1 MTLCRPPGQ
10 PLHLADCACYILTA
24 VCCCCHR
31 SPEDVVEFEVSLR
44 LTGPHCLGSNSCFL
58 TVSSTASRQHCR
70 SVSGFTASSMSGH
83 RCGGK
88 EGLCVTWCCSFAAA
102 VQVRAGF
109 PSPHAAPHE
118 CCSRPD
124 VPYSRA
130 GGPGCTHVSRA
141 SSLRHYGKASALCM
155 QLDKLK
161 VQQCHH
167 GHCWLTAWL
176 TAAFTFVVAR
186 AVSGCHSPWASART
200 PPRACLACHWAGAT
214 SHM

>member
-1 MTLCRPPGQ
+1 MYPCESRTQ
-10 PLHLADCACYILTA
+10 FA
-24 VCCCCHR
+24 
-31 SPEDVVEFEVSLR
+31 SLR
-44 LTGPHCLGSNSCFL
+44 QGI
-58 TVSSTASRQHCR
+58 SS
-70 SVSGFTASSMSGH
+70 
-83 RCGGK
+83 
-88 EGLCVTWCCSFAAA
+88 
-102 VQVRAGF
+102 
-109 PSPHAAPHE
+109 
-118 CCSRPD
+118 
-124 VPYSRA
+124 
-130 GGPGCTHVSRA
+130 
-141 SSLRHYGKASALCM
+141 CM